1 MFPKK
6 LDKPLKIIFFVPL
19 KIKKGKR
26 MKYTK
31 YFMLLTF
38 AATIM
43 VSCGDKEVKTE
54 TTEVVEEN
62 DSNFVWKAD
71 QFADIN
77 VLRYRINGWNKLSL
91 QQKKLVYYLT
101 QAGYAGRDIIWDQ
114 NYRHNLKIR
123 RALENIVQN
132 YAGDKEAADW
142 KNFMIYT
149 KRLWFANGIHHHYSN
164 DKFKPDFSK
173 EYFTNL
179 MAETKT
185 ELAPEVV
192 EVIFNPE
199 IDAKKVSLD
208 ASKDLLLASATNFYD
223 ADITEKEAQAFYAA
237 KVDKN
242 DLKPVSFGLNSKLVR
257 GANGLEEKV
266 WKSGGMYGAAIDE
279 VIKWLDLAVG
289 VAENEKQGNAIKL
302 LIDYYK
308 TGDLKT
314 WDAYNIAWTEATEGD
329 IDYINSFIEVYNDP
343 LGYRGSFETI
353 VQMKDFEASERMA
366 IVANNAQWF
375 EDNSTILPEHKKEK
389 VVGVSYKVVEV
400 AGESGDASPS
410 TPIGVNLP
418 NADWIR
424 AAHGSKSVS
433 LGSIIHAYGKAGGSD
448 LLKEFCYTDKEME
461 MQIAHGDVGDKM
473 HTALHEVIGH
483 ASGKLNK
490 GVGTPNETLKSYAST
505 LEEARADL
513 VGLYYLMDN
522 KLVEMGLMS
531 SLEVGK
537 AAYDDYIR
545 NGMMTQLMRLEPGA
559 VIEEAHM
566 RNRQLVASW
575 AFEKG
580 AKDKVIEKIV
590 KDGKTYFVVND
601 YDKLRSLFGELLMII
616 QKIKSEGDYKAGAAL
631 VENYGVQV
639 DQALHKEVLAR
650 VEKLKIAPYNG
661 FINPKLV
668 PVKNA
673 KGEITD
679 IKVEYPTDF
688 TEQMLEYA
696 KTYSFLP
703 SDN

>member
-1 MFPKK
+1 
-6 LDKPLKIIFFVPL
+6 
-19 KIKKGKR
+19 
-26 MKYTK
+26 MKHIN
-31 YFMLLTF
+31 YFMLLLL
-38 AATIM
+38 ATILM

-149 KRLWFANGIHHHYSN
+149 KRVWFANGIHHHYSN

-173 EYFTNL
+173 EYFTSL
-179 MAETKT
+179 MTATKT

-257 GANGLEEKV
+257 GASGLEEKV

-289 VAENEKQGNAIKL
+289 VAENEKQGNALKL

-580 AKDKVIEKIV
+580 TKDKVIEKIV

-668 PVKNA
+668 PVLDA

-703 SDN
+703 SEN

>member
-1 MFPKK
+1 
-6 LDKPLKIIFFVPL
+6 
-19 KIKKGKR
+19 
-26 MKYTK
+26 MKNIK
-31 YFMLLTF
+31 YFMLLMLG
-38 AATIM
+38 ATLM

-54 TTEVVEEN
+54 TTEVVEES

-91 QQKKLVYYLT
+91 QQKKLAYYLT

-149 KRLWFANGIHHHYSN
+149 KRIWFANGIHHHYSN
-164 DKFKPDFSK
+164 DKFKPEFSK
-173 EYFTNL
+173 EYFTTL
-179 MAETKT
+179 MNETKT
-185 ELAPEVV
+185 ELSPEVV

-199 IDAKKVSLD
+199 LDAKKVSLD
-208 ASKDLLLASATNFYD
+208 TKKDLLLSSATNFYD

-237 KVDKN
+237 KVDTT
-242 DLKPVSFGLNSKLVR
+242 DMRPISFGLNSKLVR

-266 WKSGGMYGAAIDE
+266 WKSGGMYGQAIDE

-289 VAENEKQGNAIKL
+289 VAENEKQANALKL

-314 WDAYNIAWTEATEGD
+314 WDAYNIAWTEATDGD

-343 LGYRGSFETI
+343 LGYRGSFETV
-353 VQMKDFEASERMA
+353 VQVKDFDASKRMA
-366 IVANNAQWF
+366 VVAENAQWF
-375 EDNSTILPEHKKEK
+375 EDNSTILPEHKKKK
-389 VVGVSYKVVEV
+389 VVGVTYKVVEV

-418 NADWIR
+418 NANWIR
-424 AAHGSKSVS
+424 AEHGSKSVS

-461 MQIAHGDVGDKM
+461 MEIAHGDIGDKM

-483 ASGKLNK
+483 ASGQINP

-522 KLVEMGLMS
+522 KLVEMGLIS

-537 AAYDDYIR
+537 TAYDGYIR

-575 AFEKG
+575 AMEKG
-580 AKDKVIEKIV
+580 AKDKIIEKV
-590 KDGKTYFVVND
+590 MKDGKTYFVVND
-601 YDKLRSLFGELLMII
+601 YDKLRSLFGELLMLI
-616 QKIKSEGDYKAGAAL
+616 QKIKSEGDYEAGKNL

-639 DQALHKEVLAR
+639 DQAIHQEVLAR

-668 PVKNA
+668 PVLDA

-679 IKVEYPTDF
+679 IKVDYPTDF

>member
-1 MFPKK
+1 
-6 LDKPLKIIFFVPL
+6 
-19 KIKKGKR
+19 

-31 YFMLLTF
+31 YFMLLMF

-132 YAGDKEAADW
+132 YNGDKEAADW

-149 KRLWFANGIHHHYSN
+149 KRVWFANGIHHHYSN
-164 DKFKPDFSK
+164 DKFKPNFSK

-208 ASKDLLLASATNFYD
+208 ANKDLLLASATNFYD

-353 VQMKDFEASERMA
+353 VQMKDFDASERMA

-580 AKDKVIEKIV
+580 TKDKVIEKIV

-668 PVKNA
+668 PVLDA

-679 IKVEYPTDF
+679 IKVEYPKDF

-703 SDN
+703 SEN

>member
-1 MFPKK
+1 
-6 LDKPLKIIFFVPL
+6 
-19 KIKKGKR
+19 
-26 MKYTK
+26 MKHIK
-31 YFMLLTF
+31 YFMLLML
-38 AATIM
+38 ATIIM

-54 TTEVVEEN
+54 TAVAVEES
-62 DSNFVWKAD
+62 DSNFVWKAN

-149 KRLWFANGIHHHYSN
+149 KRVWFANGIHHHYSN
-164 DKFKPDFSK
+164 DKFKPEFSK
-173 EYFTNL
+173 DYFTTL
-179 MAETKT
+179 MNETKT

-192 EVIFNPE
+192 DVIFNPE

-223 ADITEKEAQAFYAA
+223 ADITEKEAQEFYAA

-242 DLKPVSFGLNSKLVR
+242 DLKPVSYGLNSKLVR
-257 GANGLEEKV
+257 GANGIEEKV

-289 VAENEKQGNAIKL
+289 VAENEKQGNALKL

-308 TGDLKT
+308 TGDLKI
-314 WDAYNIAWTEATEGD
+314 WDAYNIAWTEATDGD
-329 IDYINSFIEVYNDP
+329 VDYINSFIEVYNDP

-353 VQMKDFEASERMA
+353 VQVKDFDASKRMA
-366 IVANNAQWF
+366 VVAENAQWF
-375 EDNSTILPEHKKEK
+375 EDNSTILPEHKKKK
-389 VVGVSYKVVEV
+389 VVGVTYKVVEV

-418 NADWIR
+418 NANWIR
-424 AAHGSKSVS
+424 AEHGSKSVS

-448 LLKEFCYTDKEME
+448 MLKEFCYTEKEME
-461 MQIAHGDVGDKM
+461 MEMEHGDIGDKM

-522 KLVEMGLMS
+522 KLVEMGLIS

-537 AAYDDYIR
+537 TAYDGYIR

-580 AKDKVIEKIV
+580 TKDKVIEKVV

-601 YDKLRSLFGELLMII
+601 YDKLRSLFGELLMLI
-616 QKIKSEGDYKAGAAL
+616 QKIKSEGDYKAGAEL

-668 PVKNA
+668 PVMDA

-679 IKVEYPTDF
+679 IKVEYPKDF
-688 TEQMLEYA
+688 TGQMLEYA

>member
-1 MFPKK
+1 
-6 LDKPLKIIFFVPL
+6 
-19 KIKKGKR
+19 

-132 YAGDKEAADW
+132 YTGDKEAADW

-149 KRLWFANGIHHHYSN
+149 KRVWFANGIHHHYSN

-173 EYFTNL
+173 EYFTSL
-179 MAETKT
+179 MTATKT

-289 VAENEKQGNAIKL
+289 VAENEKQGNALKL

-601 YDKLRSLFGELLMII
+601 YDKLRNLFGELLMII

-631 VENYGVQV
+631 VENYGVKV
-639 DQALHKEVLAR
+639 DQAIHKEVLAR

-668 PVKNA
+668 PVMNA

-703 SDN
+703 NDN

>member
-1 MFPKK
+1 
-6 LDKPLKIIFFVPL
+6 
-19 KIKKGKR
+19 
-26 MKYTK
+26 
-31 YFMLLTF
+31 MLLMF

-132 YAGDKEAADW
+132 YNGDKEAADW

-149 KRLWFANGIHHHYSN
+149 KRVWFANGIHHHYSN
-164 DKFKPDFSK
+164 DKFKPNFSK

-208 ASKDLLLASATNFYD
+208 ANKDLLLASATNFYD

>member
-1 MFPKK
+1 
-6 LDKPLKIIFFVPL
+6 
-19 KIKKGKR
+19 
-26 MKYTK
+26 MKHIN
-31 YFMLLTF
+31 YFMLLLL
-38 AATIM
+38 ATILM

-149 KRLWFANGIHHHYSN
+149 KRVWFANGIHHHYSN

-173 EYFTNL
+173 EYFTSL
-179 MAETKT
+179 MTATKT

-257 GANGLEEKV
+257 GASGLEEKV

-289 VAENEKQGNAIKL
+289 VAENEKQGNALKL

-545 NGMMTQLMRLEPGA
+545 NGMM
-559 VIEEAHM
+559 
-566 RNRQLVASW
+566 
-575 AFEKG
+575 
-580 AKDKVIEKIV
+580 
-590 KDGKTYFVVND
+590 
-601 YDKLRSLFGELLMII
+601 
-616 QKIKSEGDYKAGAAL
+616 
-631 VENYGVQV
+631 
-639 DQALHKEVLAR
+639 
-650 VEKLKIAPYNG
+650 
-661 FINPKLV
+661 
-668 PVKNA
+668 
-673 KGEITD
+673 
-679 IKVEYPTDF
+679 
-688 TEQMLEYA
+688 
-696 KTYSFLP
+696 
-703 SDN
+703 

>member
-1 MFPKK
+1 MKHTK
-6 LDKPLKIIFFVPL
+6 HIILF
-19 KIKKGKR
+19 
-26 MKYTK
+26 
-31 YFMLLTF
+31 TF
-38 AATIM
+38 ASILMLSFNNNEAQATVPNQVI
-43 VSCGDKEVKTE
+43 EE
-54 TTEVVEEN
+54 T

-71 QFADIN
+71 EFADIN
-77 VLRYRINGWNKLSL
+77 VLRYRINGWDKLTL
-91 QQKKLVYYLT
+91 KQKQLAYYLT
-101 QAGYAGRDIIWDQ
+101 QAGYSGRDIIWDQ

-132 YAGDKEAADW
+132 YTGDTKSQDW
-142 KNFMIYT
+142 KNFMTYT
-149 KRLWFANGIHHHYSN
+149 KRVWFANGIHHHYSN
-164 DKFKPDFSK
+164 DKFKPEFSK
-173 EYFTNL
+173 EYFTTL
-179 MAETKT
+179 MTKT
-185 ELAPEVV
+185 ETKLAPEVV
-192 EVIFNPE
+192 EVIFNPAK
-199 IDAKKVSLD
+199 DAKKVSLD
-208 ASKDLLLASATNFYD
+208 SSKDLLLSSATNFYA
-223 ADITEKEAQAFYAA
+223 ADITEKEAQDFYAA

-242 DLKPVSFGLNSKLVR
+242 DEKPVSHGLNSKLVR
-257 GANGLEEKV
+257 GAKGIEEKV

-279 VIKWLDLAVG
+279 VIKWLAKAVD
-289 VAENEKQGNAIKL
+289 VAENDGQGNSLKL
-302 LIDYYK
+302 LIEYYK

-314 WDAYNIAWTEATEGD
+314 WDAYNIAWTEATDGD

-353 VQMKDFEASERMA
+353 VQIKDFEASERMA
-366 IVANNAQWF
+366 VVAQNAQWF
-375 EDNSTILPEHKKEK
+375 EDNSTILPEHKKKE
-389 VVGVSYKVVEV
+389 VVGVTYKVVEV

-424 AAHGSKSVS
+424 AEHGSKSVS
-433 LGSIIHAYGKAGGSD
+433 LGSIIHAYGNAEGGD
-448 LLKEFCYTDKEME
+448 MLKEFCYTNKEME
-461 MQIAHGDVGDKM
+461 MELSHGAIGDKM

-483 ASGKLNK
+483 ASGQLNK
-490 GVGTPNETLKSYAST
+490 GIGTPNETLKSYAST

-522 KLVEMGLMS
+522 KLVEMGLVS

-537 AAYDDYIR
+537 TAYDGYIR
-545 NGMMTQLMRLEPGA
+545 NGLMTQLTRLEPGA

-601 YDKLRSLFGELLMII
+601 YDKLRTIFGELLMLI
-616 QKIKSEGDYKAGAAL
+616 QKLKSEGDYQTGKNL

-639 DQALHKEVLAR
+639 DQAIHKEVLAR
-650 VEKLKIAPYNG
+650 VEKLKISPYKG
-661 FINPKLV
+661 FVNPKLV
-668 PVKNA
+668 PIYNDM
-673 KGEITD
+673 GEMVN

-688 TEQMLEYA
+688 TNQMLDYA
-696 KTYSFLP
+696 KQYSFLP